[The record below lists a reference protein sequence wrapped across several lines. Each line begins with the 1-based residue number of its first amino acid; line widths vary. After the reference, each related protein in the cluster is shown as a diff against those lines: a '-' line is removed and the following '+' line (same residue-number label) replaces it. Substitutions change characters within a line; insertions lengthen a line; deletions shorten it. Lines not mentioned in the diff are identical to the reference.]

1 MEQIKIILFALASFF
16 GIENGRIAAEKAD
29 ITIYPENKKIEV
41 VQEKLFSIL
50 QSKTDSTLVV
60 EQWNKILDLKRDEEA
75 WSEELNEFPLKNF
88 ELFTN
93 NNTIQP
99 HLILHYTEEIN
110 LKALG
115 IWYNKEKNEFSINN
129 IPQHNLKTDDG
140 KLVGNYWVFKAKD
153 TIAFSIEP
161 FLQLPKA
168 YEKLKTPLEKLV
180 ISEN

>member
-16 GIENGRIAAEKAD
+16 GIENGRIAAEKAS
-29 ITIYPENKKIEV
+29 ITIFPENKKIEV

-50 QSKTDSTLVV
+50 QSKTDSTLVIA
-60 EQWNKILDLKRDEEA
+60 QWNKILEMKRNEKA
-75 WSEELNEFPLKNF
+75 WSEELSEFPLKSF
-88 ELFTN
+88 EVFTN
-93 NNTIQP
+93 NNTIQS
-99 HLILHYTEEIN
+99 HVTLYYKEEIN

-140 KLVGNYWVFKAKD
+140 KLVGNYWIFKAKD

-161 FLQLPKA
+161 FLQLPNA

-180 ISEN
+180 KTDN